1 MRTGKSKMRNEEI
14 FQLAQDHGWQD
25 DFGRWNFK
33 DDGLIDFVIAV
44 ARAEREACARIIEAD
59 ANARGKGGG
68 GLVLLKAA
76 ERIRA
81 RGEK

>member
-1 MRTGKSKMRNEEI
+1 MTDEQI
-14 FQLAQDHGWQD
+14 FEMAEKHGDWD
-25 DFGRWNFK
+25 DFGRWTFRN
-33 DDGLIDFVIAV
+33 DDQLLKFVSAIQK
-44 ARAEREACARIIEAD
+44 AEREACARIIEAD